1 MFLILSYSR
10 LSSGRKDIL
19 TLQATRIEP
28 LCCRAQEPQ
37 ILSPQAT
44 TTDVCE
50 PKSPSSLTREATTVR
65 SPCNAV
71 KRSPCSSREKPTKQ
85 EKTQHSQK

>member
-10 LSSGRKDIL
+10 LSSRRKDIL
-19 TLQATRIEP
+19 SPGATRIEP
-28 LCCRAQEPQ
+28 LCSRAREPQ

-50 PKSPSSLTREATTVR
+50 PAPNKGGHHSEKHAQRSEEEPLLVAT
-65 SPCNAV
+65 
-71 KRSPCSSREKPTKQ
+71 REKPTKQ
-85 EKTQHSQK
+85 EKTQHRQK